1 MPETIIQSAISGKL
15 DWDLLSKWLN
25 NESIE
30 AAPEDCI
37 LFCSNRNE
45 FVGFFLSYL
54 RNQTENVLQTNS
66 NALPIPQHQGTP
78 EKSLVQRKHHR
89 SVSEPTCDNDISNDS
104 LTVKS
109 DRKTQESPNRER
121 RKPGRRVKT
130 KLFPEDKKEHNIS
143 LSSDESRISTGV
155 ERLVLSST
163 PLKTAFKP
171 DYSNLPSSSP
181 VTPHSRSFKEFERCD
196 TPRISRHSRSQEKS
210 VSLADYL
217 VNVQSKSSKKR
228 RSKNTSNDDSETKMD
243 LDLSNSEIFPEIGTR
258 KSSSLK
264 SDRRRI
270 KPTNIDRSKK
280 SYSLNSFTPEAFQQ
294 PSPLA
299 LEENLA
305 FKPKLQPKELSN
317 GIEVER
323 NILKQER
330 QKLMEK
336 FNVLNTSLSPKVTT
350 PQIKVTQKD
359 LSERNLSCVEADQS
373 KIAFI
378 EKIDILID
386 IYNILL
392 KNNLIL
398 SINTEIYFLITILL
412 SKQLDEDYRISE
424 SQLQINLYESIL
436 KPIHNSTYFAVKS
449 LWNQRSVLEVI
460 LDKNSLKILGE
471 NKKVRSFYP
480 DLAKFLLN
488 SYGLKCEAESNSD
501 RSKTSESRGSNG
513 MVCFNHETDNS
524 ENFPSILSF
533 QNFKKQ
539 RDMFYEILR
548 WYSSGGGGGAALR
561 TRTRALLALA
571 ARAHNHAH
579 LAALLT
585 RMLLDAPAPESK
597 LSKLQRRLTCPSATE
612 SHRLPHFSDKEMFYK
627 EFIMYAENESFRVHL
642 KDALAS
648 EILALDATGISN
660 ESSNGSDLTREYLL
674 LSKKLCLLS
683 KFLGYLTSLP
693 YVQTSVDILLKSGA
707 LPGNNYKEEIFAAP
721 KEKVLENGIALRNYS
736 QPTIDLNG
744 ILRAAIDNGRMTITV
759 PWIVHYLSMLDY
771 TTLRL
776 NYYQNLLNLLFGIYE
791 KILKYN
797 EFMKKN
803 TIIYMKSILGWL
815 FDLPHFPQEF
825 FNHKR
830 DVTFSVAREGFDS
843 CDLVDE
849 STLFELCPFLRDV
862 NVLLSTS
869 RVNHEKESFRHITPV
884 SLTLNTEDRIRNKEK
899 ELQSRLEEELL
910 RSQPSSSRRVLEL
923 VSERVCSAAVRELAA
938 ALAAARA
945 RARAAAAALVAQHA
959 DRATLI
965 PTLQAMYAEH
975 LDKLRS
981 EALESCKSIARS
993 RISSALTAL
1002 LPNSPAPLHAVAT
1015 RTCYNRLSKWINDH
1029 WTTTA
1034 VLCKDIEQE
1043 AWSLRVSPDSPP
1055 AQVAPPPNLRDLCSP
1070 AAALIALKEHICL
1083 LLEDAEAPPPAGV
1096 LRACAASCA
1105 PHNVFTRPPTQR
1117 AILQLSIDFCI
1128 VYVSR
1133 KTMKILE
1140 VLPDLH
1146 ELWNTC
1152 CPDRP
1157 HHDEGPE
1164 SPERRPDLS
1173 PTDDYDDRAPTPQSD
1188 DDGKIGEVNAPAVER
1203 PPLPVAAA
1211 APEAGEAGEAAGAL
1225 AAFARVL
1232 CARNVR
1238 VLGGRAGAWAA
1249 LAHVLL
1255 FLLTERY
1262 LAPGALAETCLALYS
1277 QDWPQDVLT
1286 NLSTCMK
1293 TVSSGWSSSSGG
1305 KFTLFLDFLADYC
1318 NDMDFEIIE

>member
-1128 VYVSR
+1128 VY
-1133 KTMKILE
+1133 
-1140 VLPDLH
+1140 
-1146 ELWNTC
+1146 
-1152 CPDRP
+1152 
-1157 HHDEGPE
+1157 G
-1164 SPERRPDLS
+1164 RR
-1173 PTDDYDDRAPTPQSD
+1173 
-1188 DDGKIGEVNAPAVER
+1188 
-1203 PPLPVAAA
+1203 
-1211 APEAGEAGEAAGAL
+1211 
-1225 AAFARVL
+1225 
-1232 CARNVR
+1232 
-1238 VLGGRAGAWAA
+1238 
-1249 LAHVLL
+1249 
-1255 FLLTERY
+1255 
-1262 LAPGALAETCLALYS
+1262 
-1277 QDWPQDVLT
+1277 
-1286 NLSTCMK
+1286 
-1293 TVSSGWSSSSGG
+1293 
-1305 KFTLFLDFLADYC
+1305 
-1318 NDMDFEIIE
+1318 